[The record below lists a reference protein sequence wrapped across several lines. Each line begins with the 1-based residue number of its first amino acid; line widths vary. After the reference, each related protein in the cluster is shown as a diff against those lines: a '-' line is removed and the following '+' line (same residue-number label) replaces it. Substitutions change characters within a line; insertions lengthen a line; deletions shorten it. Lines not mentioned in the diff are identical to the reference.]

1 MALFLIGCFLI
12 LGFGVAVF
20 VVRSEWGRFF
30 SSGWMTHHL
39 RQHGIPAE
47 ATILQMERTL
57 MQINGSHV
65 YDFLL
70 EVNLPGRPAYQVRH
84 KSRTIGW
91 NAFIVE
97 PGVRLKVKVDPE
109 DPQRL
114 VVLEPVT
121 PQQRPLCIHDLLPG
135 LERPSDPVKAL
146 KDLQSMMDNGLI
158 TPDEYAQKKAEI
170 LARL

>member
-1 MALFLIGCFLI
+1 MTLFLIGCVLL
-12 LGFGVAVF
+12 LGFGVAAF
-20 VVRSEWGRFF
+20 VHPKWGRFF
-30 SSGWMTHHL
+30 SLPWTTHHL

-47 ATILQMERTL
+47 ATILQLERTL
-57 MQINGSHV
+57 MQINRRHV
-65 YDFLL
+65 YDILL
-70 EVNLPGRPAYQVRH
+70 DVKLPGRPAYQVWH
-84 KSRTIGW
+84 KSRMLDW

-97 PGVRLKVKVDPE
+97 PGLRLKVKVDPE

-121 PQQRPLCIHDLLPG
+121 PQRPLSIHDLHPG
-135 LERPSDPVKAL
+135 PDRPSDPVKAM

-158 TPDEYAQKKAEI
+158 TPDEYARKKAEI

>member
-1 MALFLIGCFLI
+1 MALFLIGCFLL
-12 LGFGVAVF
+12 LGFGVAAF
-20 VVRSEWGRFF
+20 VVHSKWGRFF
-30 SSGWMTHHL
+30 SGWTTHHL

-57 MQINGSHV
+57 MQINGRHV
-65 YDFLL
+65 YDILL
-70 EVNLPGRPAYQVRH
+70 DVKLPGRPAYQVRH
-84 KSRTIGW
+84 KSRTLDW

-121 PQQRPLCIHDLLPG
+121 PQRPLRIHDLLPG
-135 LERPSDPVKAL
+135 PARPSDPVKAL

-158 TPDEYAQKKAEI
+158 TPDEYARKKAEI

>member
-1 MALFLIGCFLI
+1 MSLMALFLIGCFL
-12 LGFGVAVF
+12 LLVF
-20 VVRSEWGRFF
+20 SWG
-30 SSGWMTHHL
+30 WTTHRL

-57 MQINGSHV
+57 MQINRRHV

-84 KSRTIGW
+84 KSRALDW

-97 PGVRLKVKVDPE
+97 PGVRFKVKVDPG

-121 PQQRPLCIHDLLPG
+121 PQQRPLRIHELLSG

-146 KDLQSMMDNGLI
+146 KDLQSMLDNGLI